1 MRIRRIGGVTPI
13 LMDLPL
19 GGVTPE
25 REKGP
30 PLSMGHQPFVEHF
43 MAGLVKAIMCGITQ
57 GQGSRLDAAGRS
69 KKITPLIRCLL
80 SMYLS
85 T

>member
-1 MRIRRIGGVTPI
+1 MSRIGGVTPI

-25 REKGP
+25 RQNGA

-43 MAGLVKAIMCGITQ
+43 LAGLVKVIMCGITQ

-69 KKITPLIRCLL
+69 KKIAPLIMCFP
-80 SMYLS
+80 SMYLA